1 MTDVTPYDAVPLD
14 VSPSEPARPRL
25 LLLATSLVC
34 TSILVGYGS
43 LVGYYLSERATVVAA
58 GQAWLPSGVT
68 IPLTQ
73 PNFMML
79 TLTFSVI
86 SILWAVSA
94 IRANDRANALI
105 AFALTLMFG
114 FAQIAQTGFLLS
126 LMGMVA
132 ADSPRA
138 VLIYTMIGI
147 QLVLIGLA
155 MGYVAVMALRTLGGG
170 YSPKDYEGVLS
181 AAVFWTMT
189 VGVYSALWYAVY
201 ITK

>member
-155 MGYVAVMALRTLGGG
+155 LGYVAVMALRTLGGG

>member
-1 MTDVTPYDAVPLD
+1 MTDITPFDAVPLD
-14 VSPSEPARPRL
+14 VAAREPNRPRL
-25 LLLATSLVC
+25 LLLGTGLVC
-34 TSILVGYGS
+34 ASVLVGYGG
-43 LVGYYLSERATVVAA
+43 LVGYYLSERSAVLAA
-58 GQAWLPSGVT
+58 GQPWLPSGVK

-79 TLTFSVI
+79 TLVFSAITVF
-86 SILWAVSA
+86 WAVAA
-94 IRANDRANALI
+94 IRANDRASTLI

-126 LMGMVA
+126 LMDMAA

-138 VLIYTMIGI
+138 VLIYALIGT
-147 QLVLIGLA
+147 QLALIGLA
-155 MGYVAVMALRTLGGG
+155 MGDVVITAFRTLGRG
-170 YSPKDYEGVLS
+170 YSVKDYEGVLS